1 MFSYYRICSLAI
13 QVVRLCQRFGTSA
26 AWRDE
31 FVNKRDARDGNTG
44 LGFRALGL
52 GL

>member
-1 MFSYYRICSLAI
+1 MFSSYGVCSLAI
-13 QVVRLCQRFGTSA
+13 QVVNVCQRFGTSA